1 MFFLNPSEI
10 VVPCLIAA
18 DSVAIAHHNEQV
30 PAPGECHIDS
40 PFVLHKTNIFPV
52 VGPNSGDDDDVFLL
66 ALKGIDCVDHNSF
79 LEELELCLFG
89 FLRRDKT
96 FFFLLLLHFKLVL
109 FFQELAIL
117 NFVLELVVEEPPLAL
132 IGSDDSNRQGGV
144 LGEVEDEGLHNL
156 GLEFILPGIGDEFLP
171 PILHIDEKRASLLE
185 TLQWL
190 QIWIAFVAV
199 QDRICIDEPVVVEL
213 LRRELSD
220 RWGHSILDVQKVRLY
235 PIVQKPLE

>member
-30 PAPGECHIDS
+30 PAPGQCHIDS
-40 PFVLHKTNIFPV
+40 PFVLHKANVFPV
-52 VGPNSGDDDDVFLL
+52 VGPYSGDDDDVFLL
-66 ALKGIDCVDHNSF
+66 ALEGIDCIDHNSF
-79 LEELELCLFG
+79 LKKLVLCLFG

-96 FFFLLLLHFKLVL
+96 LFFLLLLHFEFVL
-109 FFQELAIL
+109 FLQELAIL

-132 IGSDDSNRQGGV
+132 IGSDHSNGQGGV

-156 GLEFILPGIGDEFLP
+156 GLQFIPPGVGDEFLP

-185 TLQWL
+185 TL
-190 QIWIAFVAV
+190 
-199 QDRICIDEPVVVEL
+199 
-213 LRRELSD
+213 
-220 RWGHSILDVQKVRLY
+220 
-235 PIVQKPLE
+235 